1 MVTLY
6 GHIKEYYIAIKKDE
20 VDIYTNM
27 KKLPRFTPSEKD
39 KLQKL
44 TQCCKFTI
52 LQQKLKTELKKIFE
66 KRRKTK

>member
-39 KLQKL
+39 KLQKIHNVSPHFHEN
-44 TQCCKFTI
+44 T
-52 LQQKLKTELKKIFE
+52 
-66 KRRKTK
+66 TK

>member
-39 KLQKL
+39 KLQKIHNVSP
-44 TQCCKFTI
+44 QFH
-52 LQQKLKTELKKIFE
+52 EN
-66 KRRKTK
+66 KTK